1 MSTNAPRSAG
11 TRLYQGTAM
20 RRSTF
25 EIARAALIFAFCA
38 TLLAA
43 CAEDQLMPTPNL
55 YSTGLQNPFPNV
67 PPEFRT
73 NTVDVLYLTD
83 RIPLNDSPDH
93 REYGHGRSR
102 SMAFGI
108 SQVKFGDNVSWDQ
121 LVKASTSKWRNINLD
136 ITVPKTTELGRFQ
149 PTPRNFLQPP
159 GSEADKQAD
168 ADQLAA
174 EKKFTQTLSEMLS
187 HTPRKEV
194 FLSIHGVNNQH
205 IHSVSRI
212 AQIWHFFGRE
222 GVPIAYSWP
231 AGSPGLR
238 QYMYDRESSEFTVYH
253 LKQALKLIAAC
264 PDVQKV
270 NIISHS
276 RGTDVLATALREF
289 HNEFI
294 AAGKSPRKELK
305 LGTVVLAAPDM
316 DLDVTLQRCSTAQI
330 GLDPERFV
338 LYVGEEDKLLKFSN
352 WLFQGFA
359 RLGGANFSAM
369 FSPEELAA
377 IRKLGTLQI
386 IDSQVSIVGN
396 HGHDYF
402 VSNPAVSS
410 DLILSTRDHLPPGAA
425 YGRPLAIDPKSNFWV
440 ITDTYPAPSP
450 TTAPAK

>member
-1 MSTNAPRSAG
+1 
-11 TRLYQGTAM
+11 M
-20 RRSTF
+20 RRPTLKLTRTIS
-25 EIARAALIFAFCA
+25 ILALSAA
-38 TLLAA
+38 LLAA
-43 CAEDQLMPTPNL
+43 CAAEDHLMPTPNL

-83 RIPLNDSPDH
+83 RVPLNDSPDH
-93 REYGHGRSR
+93 REYGYGRSR

-108 SQVKFGDNVSWDQ
+108 SQVQFGDNVSWDE
-121 LVKASTSKWRNINLD
+121 LVKASTSASRTINLN

-159 GSEADKQAD
+159 GSAGDKQAD

-174 EKKFTQTLSEMLS
+174 ETKFTQTLSEMLS

-212 AQIWHFFGRE
+212 AQIWHFMGRE

-231 AGSPGLR
+231 AGSPGLK

-253 LKQALKLIAAC
+253 LKQTLKLIASC

-289 HNEFI
+289 HNEFT

-316 DLDVTLQRCSTAQI
+316 DLDVSLQRGSTAQI
-330 GLDPERFV
+330 GSDPECFV

-352 WLFQGFA
+352 WLFGGFA
-359 RLGGANFSAM
+359 RLGGSDVSTM
-369 FSPEELAA
+369 F
-377 IRKLGTLQI
+377 T
-386 IDSQVSIVGN
+386 
-396 HGHDYF
+396 
-402 VSNPAVSS
+402 PA
-410 DLILSTRDHLPPGAA
+410 
-425 YGRPLAIDPKSNFWV
+425 
-440 ITDTYPAPSP
+440 
-450 TTAPAK
+450 

>member
-1 MSTNAPRSAG
+1 MHRPTRQLTRTLSLLTLSA
-11 TRLYQGTAM
+11 A
-20 RRSTF
+20 
-25 EIARAALIFAFCA
+25 
-38 TLLAA
+38 LLAA
-43 CAEDQLMPTPNL
+43 CAEEDHLMPTPNL

-67 PPEFRT
+67 PPELRT

-83 RIPLNDSPDH
+83 RLPTNESPDH
-93 REYGHGRSR
+93 REYGYGRSR
-102 SMAFGI
+102 SVAFGI

-121 LVKASTSKWRNINLD
+121 LVKASTSKTRTIDLT
-136 ITVPKTTELGRFQ
+136 ITVPKSTELGRFQ

-159 GSEADKQAD
+159 GSEGDKQAD

-174 EKKFTQTLSEMLS
+174 EQKFTATLSEMLK

-231 AGSPGLR
+231 AGSPGLK

-253 LKQALKLIAAC
+253 LKQALKLIASC

-276 RGTDVLATALREF
+276 RGTDVLATAIREF
-289 HNEFI
+289 HNEFV

-330 GLDPERFV
+330 GSDPECFV

-352 WLFQGFA
+352 WLFGGFA
-359 RLGGANFSAM
+359 RLGGSDVSTM
-369 FSPEELAA
+369 FTPAELAT
-377 IRKLGTLQI
+377 IRKLGTPQI
-386 IDSQVSIVGN
+386 IDSKITITGN

-410 DLILSTRDHLPPGAA
+410 DLILATRDHLPPGPEH
-425 YGRPLAIDPKSNFWV
+425 GRPLTIDPQSNFWI
-440 ITDTYPAPSP
+440 ITDTYPAPP
-450 TTAPAK
+450 NNK

>member
-1 MSTNAPRSAG
+1 
-11 TRLYQGTAM
+11 M
-20 RRSTF
+20 RRFTLEF
-25 EIARAALIFAFCA
+25 TRAAAILAFSA
-38 TLLAA
+38 ALLAA
-43 CAEDQLMPTPNL
+43 CSQEQLMPTPNL
-55 YSTGLQNPFPNV
+55 YATGQQNPFPNV
-67 PPEFRT
+67 PPEFRA

-93 REYGHGRSR
+93 REYGYGRSR

-121 LVKASTSKWRNINLD
+121 LVKASTSNWRNINLD

-149 PTPRNFLQPP
+149 PTPRNFLQVP
-159 GSEADKQAD
+159 GSDEEKKDD

-194 FLSIHGVNNQH
+194 YLSIHGVNNQH

-231 AGSPGLR
+231 AGSPGLK

-276 RGTDVLATALREF
+276 RGTDVLATALREL
-289 HNEFI
+289 HIEYV

-316 DLDVTLQRCSTAQI
+316 DLDVTLQRCSTAQL
-330 GLDPERFV
+330 GFDPERFV
-338 LYVGEEDKLLKFSN
+338 LYVGKEDKLLRISN
-352 WLFQGFA
+352 WLFGGFA
-359 RLGGANFSAM
+359 RLGGSNISTM
-369 FSPEELAA
+369 FSPQELAA
-377 IRKLGTLQI
+377 LQKLEAIQI
-386 IDSQVSIVGN
+386 VDSRITDVGS

-410 DLILSTRDHLPPGAA
+410 DLILSTRDHLLPGADH
-425 YGRPLAIDPKSNFWV
+425 GRPLAIDPKSNFWV
-440 ITDTYPAPSP
+440 ITDSYPTPSP